1 MVTGTPGTA
10 ATAAATAAP
19 TAAGSRASAAPAPE
33 PQTFWTG
40 QAMLMSIMP
49 APSAGTAASAPRAS
63 TSGSDA
69 KIWTANGTSA
79 GSRSR

>member
-10 ATAAATAAP
+10 ATVAATAAP

-33 PQTFWTG
+33 PQTFRTG
-40 QAMLMSIMP
+40 QAMLMSTIP
-49 APSAGTAASAPRAS
+49 APARTAASAPRAS
-63 TSGSDA
+63 TSGSEA